1 MKFVGSKI
9 TEKDLNGKVGVLI
22 CNLGTPESPKYWD
35 VGRFLRE
42 FLSDGRVIEIPKV
55 IWRPILEF
63 IIVPFR
69 SQKSS
74 KLYKSIWTKKGSPL
88 MIYSKRLVN
97 KLKKASRGKQEYVLA
112 MRYGKPAIDKALL
125 ELKHKGCDKLIVI
138 PTFPQY
144 SGTTS
149 ASVFDAVADTLKKW
163 RWVPSVKFING
174 YHRNENYIAA
184 LADTLKN
191 RIKKHKPQ
199 KIVFTYHG
207 IPKRNVE
214 RGDPYYLFCAET
226 TKLVAKKLKLKPS
239 QYITTFQSRFGPAE
253 WLKPYTSEKMEELPK
268 KGITNILIVAPGFSS
283 DCLETIEEIDEEN
296 KEIFMNA
303 GGKNYNYVPC
313 LNDSDKHVKVFKDV
327 VKINS

>member
-1 MKFVGSKI
+1 MKFVGSKV
-9 TEKDLNGKVGVLI
+9 TEKNINGKVGILI
-22 CNLGTPESPKYWD
+22 CNLGTPKSPTYWD
-35 VGRFLRE
+35 VGRFLQE

-55 IWRPILEF
+55 IWWPILEL
-63 IIVPFR
+63 IILPFR

-88 MIYSKRLVN
+88 MVYSQRLVN
-97 KLKKASRGKQEYVLA
+97 KLKKTSGGKQEYVLA

-149 ASVFDAVADTLKKW
+149 ASVFDAVVDVLKKW

-184 LADTLKN
+184 LADMLKAQ
-191 RIKKHKPQ
+191 IKKHKPQ

-253 WLKPYTSEKMEELPK
+253 WLKPYTSEMMEELPK
-268 KGITNILIVAPGFSS
+268 KGIINILIVAPGFSS